1 MSGCCAAERPS
12 QRVLITN
19 CAASGRVLTAVHG
32 MAQGSFCLAHASIR
46 ECTLAAGVLGPRAGA
61 SHRPFQAFIALSRL
75 APMSLSETALSDLA
89 EASASVIAEVEI
101 WAPHQWVA
109 VCEVHRE
116 PSNALRLA
124 FHVASRS
131 RRVVRAIN
139 EQPGSRVDVSQVHVD
154 PTPLPEEAAEVV
166 AALKGARDEAL
177 RFIVSLDDAAIERLH
192 IAEIDGEPDALM
204 ATCGLIGHWA
214 FHLPAIQRIQG
225 VNA

>member
-1 MSGCCAAERPS
+1 MSYEPASSNTRYPQQGQGCF
-12 QRVLITN
+12 
-19 CAASGRVLTAVHG
+19 SGRSIFNNVTARVTLLPS
-32 MAQGSFCLAHASIR
+32 MPACANVPWRLASWVR
-46 ECTLAAGVLGPRAGA
+46 VPGA
-61 SHRPFQAFIALSRL
+61 SHRPFQAFTALSRL
-75 APMSLSETALSDLA
+75 APMSLTETAQSDLA

-166 AALKGARDEAL
+166 AALKEARDEAL

-192 IAEIDGEPDALM
+192 MAEIDGEPDALM

-225 VNA
+225 VSA